1 MKRIVLLGASGS
13 IGLQTI
19 DVVEQHPD
27 EFEIVGLSVGK
38 NIDVLRD
45 ILKRLSVYSVCVQN
59 ESDLPQLKEDFPDIS
74 FLSGEE
80 GLEKLVTVEDY
91 DVLVN
96 ALVGFVGLN
105 PTYKAIETGH
115 DIALANKETLVVGG
129 DLIMPLAKEKKV
141 HIYPIDSEHSAIFQC
156 IQGAYPKDIER
167 LIITASGGSFRS
179 KSREELENVTVEEAL
194 AHPNWSMGAKITI
207 DSATMMNKGFEVM
220 EAHHLF
226 NMPYEKIQ
234 VVMHD
239 ESIIH
244 SMVEFKDHAVLAQ
257 LGTPDMRIPIQYA
270 LSWPRRYELNTGEPL
285 DLTKVQTLHFHEADE
300 ERYPL
305 LALAYEVGRR
315 QGTLPAVMN
324 GANEEANLAFRK
336 GKIKF
341 LDIEDAVIN
350 AVYQVGRDE
359 VNSIEDLKKADQEA
373 RKYVQEFIKD
383 LEEGKE

>member
-38 NIDVLRD
+38 NIDVLRE

-324 GANEEANLAFRK
+324 GANEEANLAFRE